1 MNTSNARRPHGAM
14 IGAAVCGWLALS
26 VVAPRPAVAAS
37 KPTFDVVGKSIAD
50 LTEAQAQGRVTSE
63 QLVDAYLRRIATVDR
78 SGPTLH
84 SVLAVNPQARA
95 DARALDRERA
105 AGHVRGPLHG
115 IPLLIKD
122 NIETADPV
130 PTTAGSLALVANIGG
145 RDSPLVARLR
155 AAGVIILGKTNLS
168 EWANLRSSVSVSGW
182 TAVGG
187 QTRNPY
193 ALDRNPC
200 GSSSG
205 SAAAVAAS
213 LAPAAIGT
221 ETDGSI
227 TCPASMTGLVGIKPT
242 VGLVS
247 RTYVIPIS
255 HSQDTPGPIT
265 RTVADAA
272 LLLGV
277 MAGSDALDPA
287 THDADAHRADFSVP
301 LQNASLSGLRIGVMR
316 MNGTLP
322 AVKTLVGALGARL
335 SAAGA
340 ILVDVDPPGDADK
353 MGDFELTVML
363 TEMKADLNKYLAT
376 TPPAVTTRTL
386 ADVIAF
392 NLHHA
397 DQELPVFGQDL
408 FERSQAT
415 TGLDDPAYVNA
426 LQSSRRM
433 AGPDGLDKIMQAE
446 HLQLLIAPTIG
457 PAILIDPINGDAI
470 NGAGPG
476 SPPAIVGYPHL
487 TVPMGM
493 VKGLPVGLSLIG
505 PAWSDVAV
513 LAWGG
518 SVAKL
523 LGPVPAP
530 LYRRSSVL

>member
-1 MNTSNARRPHGAM
+1 M
-14 IGAAVCGWLALS
+14 IAAAICGWLALS
-26 VVAPRPAVAAS
+26 VVAPRAAVAAS
-37 KPTFDVVGKSIAD
+37 KPTFDVVGKSISD

-63 QLVDAYLRRIATVDR
+63 QLVDAYLKRIATVDR

-155 AAGVIILGKTNLS
+155 AAGVVILGKTNLS

-242 VGLVS
+242 VGMVS

-272 LLLGV
+272 LLLSV

-287 THDADAHRADFSVP
+287 THDADAHRADFVVP
-301 LQNASLSGLRIGVMR
+301 LKDASLSGLRIGVMK
-316 MNGTLP
+316 MTGALP
-322 AVKTLVGALGARL
+322 AVKSMFGALGARL

-363 TEMKADLNKYLAT
+363 TEMKTDLNKYLAS

-397 DQELPVFGQDL
+397 DQELPIFGQDL
-408 FERSQAT
+408 FERAQAT
-415 TGLDDPAYVNA
+415 AGLDDPAYVNA
-426 LQSSRRM
+426 LQSSRRI

-446 HLQLLIAPTIG
+446 HLQLVIAPTMG

-476 SPPAIVGYPHL
+476 SFPAIAGYPHL

-505 PAWSDVAV
+505 PAWSDAAV

-518 SVAKL
+518 SVAQL

-530 LYRRSSVL
+530 LYLRSSVL